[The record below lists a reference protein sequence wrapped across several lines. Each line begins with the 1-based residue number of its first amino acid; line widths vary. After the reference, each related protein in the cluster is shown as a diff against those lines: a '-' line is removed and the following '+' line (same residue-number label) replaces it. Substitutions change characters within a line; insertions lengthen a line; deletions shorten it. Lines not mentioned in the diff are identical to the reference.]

1 MSTLKSGDQAP
12 DFSLQNQDGQT
23 ISRADF
29 QGQKLIIF
37 FYPKADTPGCTAEAC
52 SLRDANAELKAQG
65 FAMVGV
71 SPDKPAKLKKFQEK
85 YNFPYDLLADPEQ
98 TMLRTYGVWGPKKF
112 MGKEYEGVLRT
123 TFLLDES
130 GKITHV
136 IEKVNTKEHATQI
149 LELL

>member
-1 MSTLKSGDQAP
+1 MLKTGDQAP

-23 ISRADF
+23 ISRSVF

-52 SLRDANAELKAQG
+52 SLRDAHAALKEQG

-85 YNFPYDLLADPEQ
+85 YSFPYDLLADPEQ
-98 TMLRTYGVWGPKKF
+98 SMLRAYGVWGPKKF

-123 TFLLDES
+123 TFLLDET
-130 GKITHV
+130 GKITHI
-136 IEKVNTKEHATQI
+136 IEKVNTKEHASQI
-149 LELL
+149 LDLL